1 MFTIPNVSLNG
12 LASIRSVNVFFKS
25 KVFWTLH
32 LQLFISCLMLFL
44 TCFVRYA
51 LFATMRCLE
60 SIQGTNRSRP
70 KEIHCSFLSS
80 LFFLFFIWVGLVSFS
95 FSFCTRRFSQGLRQ
109 SPHSPWKFCL
119 LKKPHHPS
127 FYSKITWIL
136 TCVLLLKFE
145 CVYLWSLLLCLHLML
160 LLMPL

>member
-80 LFFLFFIWVGLVSFS
+80 LFFLFFIWVVWFRFLFLFVHVGLVKDS
-95 FSFCTRRFSQGLRQ
+95 GN